1 MVVGTVWHGLPRA
14 VAAVAVL
21 LALGPAAASADIAGT
36 VLDFDDGTPVA
47 GARVHLQADP
57 APSVVV
63 TGSDGAFVLPASPAT
78 AVVVTAGVPHDPAAP
93 RNWHTGGTFAVDGA
107 TAVEIR
113 LRRLPVAEDSD
124 YGQSVPLADDC
135 GSCHPDQVAQWQS
148 SVHAGAAV
156 DAWVVDLQTGTGT
169 PGGDAGY
176 VFVDAHDPGETGF
189 CATCH
194 TPMADV
200 FDPGAVLMDA
210 VSSPG
215 ALQGVSCVGC
225 HQVADVNHDT
235 DRLHHLGN
243 ATYRFPFDPFFPTQ
257 QHVWGPLDDVTFSG
271 MRASYA
277 PLYDDSRYCASCH
290 QYVNPDTGAP
300 GQDTYGEWLASPYA
314 APGGGFRSCQDCHMP
329 SEDGPGVIATVGDNV
344 VRPAAQRHRHEMV
357 GATPDTLAAAVTLD
371 TVAFQSGG
379 FLDVRSTVSN
389 VGAGHAFP
397 SGVSIRNA
405 LLVISAELDGGRL
418 VQVAGPTVPFWAD
431 DDVPG
436 RQDGDWAGFAGAG
449 FAKVLEGR
457 INGQGP
463 VVRPVLFVDAEDVW
477 EDSLLP
483 AAASREVEVRF
494 ALPPEAGAGDTVVV
508 DARLFYRRAW
518 RALAITKGWTETPQ
532 GGPIEIEVA
541 RDERSVVL
549 AEQPPPAA
557 IPAAGAMGLG
567 ALAGLIALAGWR
579 VLLRRRG

>member
-1 MVVGTVWHGLPRA
+1 VW
-14 VAAVAVL
+14 VAVL
-21 LALGPAAASADIAGT
+21 LGLGAAVASAEIAGT

-57 APSVVV
+57 TSPVVV
-63 TGSDGAFVLPASPAT
+63 TGDDGAFALPVSPAT
-78 AVVVTAGVPHDPAAP
+78 AVVVTAGVPYDPAAS

-113 LRRLPVAEDSD
+113 LRRLPAADDPD
-124 YGQSVPLADDC
+124 YGQSVPLVDDC
-135 GSCHPDQVAQWQS
+135 SSCHPDQAAQWQG

-169 PGGDAGY
+169 PGGAAGY
-176 VFVDAHDPGETGF
+176 VFVDSHDPGETGF

-235 DRLHHLGN
+235 GRLHHLGN
-243 ATYRFPFDPFFPTQ
+243 ATYRFPSDPFFPTQ
-257 QHVWGPLDDVTFSG
+257 QHVWGPLDDVSFPG

-277 PLYDDSRYCASCH
+277 PLYGESLYCASCH

-300 GQDTYGEWLASPYA
+300 GQDTYGEWLASPFA
-314 APGGGFRSCQDCHMP
+314 VPGDGFRSCQDCHMP
-329 SEDGPGVIATVGDNV
+329 SEDGPGVIATIGDNV
-344 VRPAAQRHRHEMV
+344 VRPAEQRHRHEMI
-357 GATPDTLAAAVTLD
+357 GATPDTLASAITLD
-371 TVAFQSGG
+371 TVASQSGG

-397 SGVSIRNA
+397 SGVSVRNA
-405 LLVISAELDGGRL
+405 LLVITAELDGGPL
-418 VQVAGPTVPFWAD
+418 VQAAGPTVPFWAD
-431 DDVPG
+431 DEVPG
-436 RQDGDWAGFAGAG
+436 RQDGDWAGFPGTG

-463 VVRPVLFVDAEDVW
+463 VVRPVLFIDAEGVW
-477 EDSLLP
+477 ENSLLP
-483 AAASREVEVRF
+483 AAASREVVVRF
-494 ALPPEAGAGDTVVV
+494 ALPAGAGAGDTATVES
-508 DARLFYRRAW
+508 RLLYRRAW
-518 RALAITKGWTETPQ
+518 RALAVTKGWTETPQ

-541 RDERSVVL
+541 RDERVVAL
-549 AEQPPPAA
+549 VDPPPPAA
-557 IPAAGAMGLG
+557 IPALGALGLG
-567 ALAGLIALAGWR
+567 LLAGLIGLAGWYALGR
-579 VLLRRRG
+579 KRG